1 MDGDDVFQLN
11 DTYFLWAYVSGV
23 FDTSYEHINGNTY
36 QQWSSID
43 NLKSN
48 GNAENLNYYQALR
61 GGDTKQRREFSV
73 FWDDNLDQETE
84 TLTTDGGGV
93 AWFNPLMDDVQTGQD
108 LSLIHI

>member
-23 FDTSYEHINGNTY
+23 FDTEYTHTNGDTY

-48 GNAENLNYYQALR
+48 GNSETLNYYQALR

-73 FWDDNLDQETE
+73 FWDDNLDQETILIVFLYGHQ
-84 TLTTDGGGV
+84 TLMTTLV
-93 AWFNPLMDDVQTGQD
+93 N
-108 LSLIHI
+108 IHN